1 MFFSELL
8 QEKKIQIIGG
18 HWIIGAI
25 KHLINTL
32 VITLTNKFA
41 TQITWDGQ
49 RETEGIKNT
58 MFSNVIIG
66 NFTFLKH

>member
-18 HWIIGAI
+18 HTAI

-49 RETEGIKNT
+49 RKTEGIKNS